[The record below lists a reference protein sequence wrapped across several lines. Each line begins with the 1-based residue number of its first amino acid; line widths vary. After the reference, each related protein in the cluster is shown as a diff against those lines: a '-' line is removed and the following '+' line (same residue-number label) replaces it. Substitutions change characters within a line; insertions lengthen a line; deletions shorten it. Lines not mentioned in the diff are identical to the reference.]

1 MTSQFSLSRGF
12 CRTSQGVHVC
22 TRECLFAP
30 RNACL
35 REGPLKIL
43 WRQNFRFISVYQ
55 NHSLLAIVLCE
66 NTVVA
71 HSFNLSLFSNSGNLH
86 ILDALD
92 KTSGEERAKMLS
104 LISALQDTPSDA
116 YINNS
121 YVSSPTSPVVSPP
134 QSPDIVIEHMNAKSV
149 NQLKT
154 SNDFATVNKTE
165 IKNQLDKEN
174 MMKLLA
180 ANVYDPDN
188 DEENTAKETVL
199 NVVRLIT
206 LHKKLRISSVKVTK
220 FTVSFG
226 FGHRYWR
233 NFRWKTSFFV
243 RLFLCRFWLVFRNG

>member
-1 MTSQFSLSRGF
+1 
-12 CRTSQGVHVC
+12 
-22 TRECLFAP
+22 
-30 RNACL
+30 
-35 REGPLKIL
+35 
-43 WRQNFRFISVYQ
+43 
-55 NHSLLAIVLCE
+55 
-66 NTVVA
+66 
-71 HSFNLSLFSNSGNLH
+71 
-86 ILDALD
+86 
-92 KTSGEERAKMLS
+92 MLS

-121 YVSSPTSPVVSPP
+121 YFSSPTSPVVSPP

-154 SNDFATVNKTE
+154 SSDFATVNKTE

-206 LHKKLRISSVKVTK
+206 LHKKLRISSVEVTK

-226 FGHRYWR
+226 FGHIY
-233 NFRWKTSFFV
+233 
-243 RLFLCRFWLVFRNG
+243 